1 MNRRGLRLGAAAAA
15 VLLLL
20 AGCSARAGDG
30 SGGADRRTDPKTES
44 TPTGDATEVPD
55 GHGSTAKAVAAAPLR
70 AGERF
75 VDLRMPRPYT
85 PSAPT
90 GVGTDDYR
98 CFLLDP
104 KLTEKAFLTGVDVLP
119 GNPDVVHHVILFQVR
134 PDEVAEAEK
143 IDASSPGQGWT
154 CFGGSGVGAVGDS
167 VDKAPW
173 IGAWAP
179 GGGGTVHRKGFGV
192 PLEKGTRVV
201 MQVHYNLL
209 AGAEPDT
216 SAARLRLA
224 PGTAKLQALETVLL
238 PAPVELPCRTGK
250 TGPLCSR
257 DKAMADV
264 RARFGQAGQLG
275 DVLHLLCGAGDIGPV
290 QSCTRPATSPMT
302 IRAAAG
308 HMHLLGREISIKVN
322 GKTVLDIPVWDF
334 DDQKSRPVHPV
345 KVEPG
350 DDLTVTCRHDQSLR
364 DKLPAFA
371 GQPERY
377 VVWGEGTTDEMCLG
391 ILLVTRP

>member
-1 MNRRGLRLGAAAAA
+1 MTALRGSA
-15 VLLLL
+15 V
-20 AGCSARAGDG
+20 A
-30 SGGADRRTDPKTES
+30 
-44 TPTGDATEVPD
+44 
-55 GHGSTAKAVAAAPLR
+55 AVAAAARVLAGCQAGGGAGTADAAGEPTTSPSTSGSTDAGEGHAHGDAAPASSRPLR
-70 AGERF
+70 DGERYL
-75 VDLRMPRPYT
+75 DLAMESSYT

-104 KLTEKAFLTGVDVLP
+104 KLTEKTFLTGVDVLP

-134 PDEVAEAEK
+134 PDEVAEAQK
-143 IDASSPGQGWT
+143 IDDASAGQGWT
-154 CFGGSGVGAVGDS
+154 CFGGSGVGAVGES

-224 PGTAKLQALETVLL
+224 PGTARLQALETVLL

-290 QSCTRPATSPMT
+290 QTCTRPATSAMT
-302 IRAAAG
+302 VRAAAG
-308 HMHLLGREISIKVN
+308 HMHLLGREISIEVN

-334 DDQKSRPVHPV
+334 DDQKSRPVDPV
-345 KVEPG
+345 VVRPG

-364 DKLPAFA
+364 DQLPAFA

-391 ILLVTRP
+391 MLQVSKP